1 MGVNVYDE
9 GIYVLT
15 EYLKYLSIR
24 KHRYFF
30 DTMWVTLNKF
40 GWLTALCPLSLYT
53 VSVIAAYCSNC

>member
-24 KHRYFF
+24 QC
-30 DTMWVTLNKF
+30 
-40 GWLTALCPLSLYT
+40 GWLWINL
-53 VSVIAAYCSNC
+53 VG